1 MSHCFLCESL
11 NTLKKLKIFLCF
23 QNAKNG
29 CIGSICVNKVYVLH
43 VWFADLHSLHGQFSG
58 FHFLN
63 SLLKALIIVNFFS
76 SRGTMF
82 RIWGLGYE
90 ILSIPWK
97 TLWILGK
104 THVVNI
110 FSFFKNLTFVL
121 DKLFNSLNI

>member
-23 QNAKNG
+23 QNAKND

-58 FHFLN
+58 FQFLN
-63 SLLKALIIVNFFS
+63 SLLKALIIVNFFN